1 LVPGEWGL
9 ALVKSSLG
17 AVSQPKAEQSLS
29 WGTGSVDVQVEQG
42 AWMDLR
48 GGQRAEAGSQVQG
61 GFVG

>member
-1 LVPGEWGL
+1 M
-9 ALVKSSLG
+9 VKSSLG